1 MLSSNLKKKITRK
14 EQKKKKTDVLP
25 ALESASASEL
35 KIHAESQPY
44 TTQNILQQQQQQ
56 KTPKRLNAAATPPT
70 ETPQTPPQ
78 PPLKELSLAVANPVA
93 DAAAAVSVDDVDKLP
108 KFLQRPTPE

>member
-1 MLSSNLKKKITRK
+1 MLSSNTHTKITRK
-14 EQKKKKTDVLP
+14 KKKKKTDALP

-44 TTQNILQQQQQQ
+44 TTHNILQQQQQQ

-70 ETPQTPPQ
+70 ITPQTPPQ
-78 PPLKELSLAVANPVA
+78 TPLSRRSLAVANQVA
-93 DAAAAVSVDDVDKLP
+93 DAAAAVSVVVVDKLP

>member
-1 MLSSNLKKKITRK
+1 LSDPSLNLNHTKY
-14 EQKKKKTDVLP
+14 P
-25 ALESASASEL
+25 A
-35 KIHAESQPY
+35 
-44 TTQNILQQQQQQ
+44 TTTTT

-78 PPLKELSLAVANPVA
+78 PPLSRLSLAVANPVA
-93 DAAAAVSVDDVDKLP
+93 DAAVAVNVVVIDRLL